1 MDTKCRPPAICS
13 RGGTALIG
21 LPRILA
27 QMGRTTAFV
36 MARLRGIDRN
46 LAELSHRQQV
56 LTETQ
61 ERLQGELET
70 LPDVDARTQTLD
82 FQIIA
87 LNEKLAVLESLE
99 DKLREEIVR
108 NHDIQGRLIG
118 EGRGR
123 LRSSLLKSEQAVT
136 RLTRQQGENAG
147 ALHHLKTQMVR
158 FDSLESEIKA
168 MRGQIEA
175 MRGEIEAMRS
185 QTEAMRARPKPCAAS
200 LKR

>member
-1 MDTKCRPPAICS
+1 MSKVELIGRLRMSPEGRQVGVRIDGLMLPLAVQLGYKVPAAGYLF
-13 RGGTALIG
+13 RGGTALVG

-56 LTETQ
+56 LTEAQ

-87 LNEKLAVLESLE
+87 LNEKLAVLEYLWKTSC
-99 DKLREEIVR
+99 
-108 NHDIQGRLIG
+108 GT
-118 EGRGR
+118 
-123 LRSSLLKSEQAVT
+123 RSPAT
-136 RLTRQQGENAG
+136 T
-147 ALHHLKTQMVR
+147 T
-158 FDSLESEIKA
+158 F
-168 MRGQIEA
+168 
-175 MRGEIEAMRS
+175 RS
-185 QTEAMRARPKPCAAS
+185 G
-200 LKR
+200 

>member
-1 MDTKCRPPAICS
+1 MLPLAVQLGYKVPAAGYLF
-13 RGGTALIG
+13 RGGTALVG

-36 MARLRGIDRN
+36 MARLRGIDRS

-87 LNEKLAVLESLE
+87 LNDKLAVLETLE

-147 ALHHLKTQMVR
+147 ALHHLKAQIVR

-168 MRGQIEA
+168 MRGQIEV
-175 MRGEIEAMRS
+175 MRGQFEAMRS
-185 QTEAMRARPKPCAAS
+185 QIEATAARPKP
-200 LKR
+200 